1 MKKQIRQF
9 DHKMIHLL
17 STRFFQAN
25 RTRNVFEIL
34 AVILTTLL
42 LTCVFS
48 IGFSFSK
55 NLEIME
61 LREKGTVAQFTI
73 VTPTQQQLQ
82 KLENL
87 SYLQAVGRE
96 IEIGAVAFPEKN
108 TEIRVINADDVQW
121 EQHLKP
127 CISDIEGHLPQ
138 QKNEVM
144 LSSRALSLLGNQ
156 TPKEGQK
163 IRLAI
168 SGTSEQSFILC
179 GWYTEYSANTNGTAL
194 LSKAYCEA
202 NGLTVEKD
210 GAAQLSAKKGEKD
223 ILPRIMVDIQPTE
236 QQRWVINGTESIE
249 SAPSPVAIIGILL
262 LILLIMLSG
271 YLLITNV
278 LNLSMAHDIR
288 FYGLLK
294 ALGAQKKQ
302 IGRIVRKQALLL
314 AGIGIPIGLVIG
326 ALACFGI
333 VPLAMQIISAGSDSA
348 YPTEISYQPLIFLG
362 AAMFSLLTV
371 LLSCRKPSKIAQRVP
386 PAVALRRTISGEEK
400 QGTKTARHHHAR
412 FGLKY
417 MAWKNAFRDRK
428 RSSLVVASIS
438 LGVVLFLSV
447 SALSEAVGGESYFN
461 AKYPYDFVCTVQ
473 NSESVEQVSLTGVI
487 PEPDPTDPFT
497 LTPEE
502 IQNMLHEIQRT
513 DGISRLELIRSNV
526 CTIDIDKALWEPVL
540 QKAYATLPTQTGEPE
555 SVVGGGLHFF
565 AGITYDDF
573 IKQITGLGQ
582 FRLRVYGISDG
593 YLKQYNQTHTQPIDP
608 DAFHRGEVCLIS
620 GRLHESMIG
629 EKISLKSPESEKS
642 AAPIIGG
649 IWEAPVSA
657 RVASANTGYLEGIY
671 ISDKYMDF
679 LNEAAPIDLICINMK
694 SESVSAMQ
702 SKLESVKSENPH
714 SFAFSSKADS
724 REAEQTTIG
733 TMQILGQ
740 GLSGVLL
747 LIGLLNFINILFGS
761 VIARQREFAIMESIG
776 MTKRQ
781 LFRMLIW
788 EGLICTVFCCVIG
801 LAGSSVVYSILAK
814 SVPLIIRYATF
825 SFPFL
830 SAGIMVF
837 VLLLMCLFSTYVIYR
852 YASRHSVVQKLR
864 DTAE

>member
-1 MKKQIRQF
+1 MKKQIQRF

-17 STRFFQAN
+17 STRIFQAN

-34 AVILTTLL
+34 AIILTTLL

-55 NLEIME
+55 NLEAME
-61 LREKGTVAQFTI
+61 LREKGTGAQFTI
-73 VTPTQQQLQ
+73 ITPTPQQLQ
-82 KLENL
+82 KLEEL
-87 SYLQAVGRE
+87 SYLRAVGRE
-96 IEIGAVAFPEKN
+96 INVGVVSFPEKN
-108 TEIRVINADDVQW
+108 SEIRVINADDVQW
-121 EQHLKP
+121 KQHLKP

-156 TPKEGQK
+156 APKEGQE

-168 SGTSEQSFILC
+168 SGTSEQSFTLC

-194 LSKAYCEA
+194 LSKAYCDT

-236 QQRWVINGTESIE
+236 QQRWFINGTQSTEIP
-249 SAPSPVAIIGILL
+249 PSPIAMIGIAL

-278 LNLSMAHDIR
+278 FNLSTAHDIR

-302 IGRIVRKQALLL
+302 IGRIVRKQALFL
-314 AGIGIPIGLVIG
+314 AGIGIPIGLVTG

-333 VPLAMQIISAGSDSA
+333 VPLAMRIISTGSDSA

-371 LLSCRKPSKIAQRVP
+371 LLGCQRPSKIAQRVSP
-386 PAVALRRTISGEEK
+386 VAALRRTISGEEK
-400 QGTKTARHHHAR
+400 QRSKAARHHHTR
-412 FGLKY
+412 CSLKY
-417 MAWKNAFRDRK
+417 MAWKNVFRDRR

-438 LGVVLFLSV
+438 LGMVLFLSV

-473 NSESVEQVSLTGVI
+473 NTESVVQVNLTGVI
-487 PEPDPTDPFT
+487 PEPDPADPFT

-502 IQNMLHEIQRT
+502 IQDILHEIQRT
-513 DGISRLELIRSNV
+513 DGISQLDLIRSSV
-526 CTIDIDKALWEPVL
+526 CTIDIDEALWEPVL
-540 QKAYATLPTQTGEPE
+540 QKSYVTLPMQTGEPE
-555 SVVGGGLHFF
+555 SAAGGELQFF

-573 IKQITGLGQ
+573 IEQITDLGQ
-582 FRLRVYGISDG
+582 FRLRVYSISDR
-593 YLKQYNQTHTQPIDP
+593 YLNQYNQTHTQQIDP
-608 DAFHRGEVCLIS
+608 DAFRRGEVCLIS
-620 GRLHESMIG
+620 GRSHESMIG
-629 EKISLKSPESEKS
+629 EKINLKSPESEKS
-642 AAPIIGG
+642 TGLIVGG
-649 IWEAPVSA
+649 IWETPVYSQLS
-657 RVASANTGYLEGIY
+657 SANTGYLEGIY
-671 ISDKYMDF
+671 ISDEYMNS
-679 LNEAAPIDLICINMK
+679 LNESAPIDLFCINMK

-702 SKLESVKSENPH
+702 SQLEAVKTENPN
-714 SFAFSSKADS
+714 SFTFSSKADS

-747 LIGLLNFINILFGS
+747 LIGLLNFTNILFGS
-761 VIARQREFAIMESIG
+761 VVARQREFAIMESIG
-776 MTKRQ
+776 MTRRQ
-781 LFRMLIW
+781 LFHMLIW

-837 VLLLMCLFSTYVIYR
+837 VLLVMCLFSTYVIYR